1 MIRASL
7 LTLILAAAPALSQD
21 VSNSGMVRKCDDA
34 TRADTIAEPWEENT
48 ATYSDGAIRIARLD
62 FTEPAAA
69 AVKLLVLSPPR
80 DELGLRQCRVVS
92 LSDGMGFYD
101 IDFARREASYDPQ
114 RGLTISMPARQY
126 LPESDQ
132 GGDDGWF
139 QLYITINQQSG
150 EITTQ
155 GFK

>member
-1 MIRASL
+1 MIRAAL
-7 LTLILAAAPALSQD
+7 MPLVLAAAPALSQEVPND
-21 VSNSGMVRKCDDA
+21 GMVHNCNDA
-34 TRADTIAEPWEENT
+34 TRADTIAEPWEDNT

-69 AVKLLVLSPPR
+69 AVKLLVLSPPH

-92 LSDGMGFYD
+92 LSNGMGFYD
-101 IDFARREASYDPQ
+101 IDFAQREASYDPQ
-114 RGLTISMPARQY
+114 RGLTIAMPARQY

-139 QLYITINQQSG
+139 QLFIMINQQSG